1 MQSSRQLYIL
11 FGCKLCFINIT
22 QLVKSTH
29 IIIRTSS
36 LHPNTHK
43 LPFCLQ
49 RLRNKVIKDVNEDT
63 ERAKAVQTS
72 INNGYNSANAALDV
86 SKNVRN

>member
-1 MQSSRQLYIL
+1 M
-11 FGCKLCFINIT
+11 INST
-22 QLVKSTH
+22 QLVKSTQTLSALDH
-29 IIIRTSS
+29 YIQTLISYHFI
-36 LHPNTHK
+36 
-43 LPFCLQ
+43 LQ

-86 SKNVRN
+86 SKNVRNRNESIIID

>member
-1 MQSSRQLYIL
+1 MESNHY
-11 FGCKLCFINIT
+11 FEAC
-22 QLVKSTH
+22 
-29 IIIRTSS
+29 S

-43 LPFCLQ
+43 LWFYLQ

>member
-1 MQSSRQLYIL
+1 MLDQYDPISKKHSIL
-11 FGCKLCFINIT
+11 K
-22 QLVKSTH
+22 
-29 IIIRTSS
+29 

-72 INNGYNSANAALDV
+72 INNGYNSANAALEV
-86 SKNVRN
+86 SKNVRS